1 MNKCVLRWVLNQA
14 TFVLQNV
21 YIATRSLYS
30 VHEPRVC
37 MYAYLLYEI
46 FLRGF
51 HTVVESEILLNGVH
65 LVLAELTAALC
76 HLVRHRERR
85 GGGKWKKER
94 EDVQEEKERCFV

>member
-1 MNKCVLRWVLNQA
+1 MNH
-14 TFVLQNV
+14 V
-21 YIATRSLYS
+21 YVCTR
-30 VHEPRVC
+30 
-37 MYAYLLYEI
+37 AYLLYEI

-65 LVLAELTAALC
+65 LVLAELIAALC
-76 HLVRHRERR
+76 HLVRHGGEGERR